1 MRNNNQSN
9 QLIKW
14 MVTAADFLV
23 LNLFLYALTRLSRG
37 MGSWHPEDLRLYF
50 LINNMALF
58 IAEWRFH
65 TIIHERV
72 VVISDVLRR
81 LLALCLTQTAVS
93 YVILRIMAFRI
104 PVGWQLVL
112 QGTVLFGILV
122 MTRYAELTAIK
133 LYRRRGGNTRTLTF
147 AGSDRSLLQV
157 YEQLVNDPAKG
168 YKMLG
173 YYADKAMDGDL
184 GAPHL
189 GSLQFLLE
197 HLSEPESLLL
207 GDELYVSVPWREAD
221 TILQLSRFCE
231 RNLVKFFYVP
241 VLSESIP
248 LNFQREFITD
258 IEVLTTHESP
268 LEDPLNRLVKR
279 VCDIVISAV
288 FLLLTALVCPFIILM
303 IKLQSPG
310 PVLFRQ
316 QRTGLGGKPF
326 TLLKF
331 RSMHVN
337 GDADLRQATKDD
349 ARIFPFGRFLRKSS
363 LDELPQFWNVLKGD
377 MSVVGPRPHMLSQTE
392 IYSKLIDKYMVRHF
406 VKPGITGWAQVTGYR
421 GETKELWQM
430 EGRVLRDIWY
440 MEHWSIWLDIRILW
454 LTVKG
459 ILVRDKNAC

>member
-1 MRNNNQSN
+1 MRSNNQSN

-23 LNLFLYALTRLSRG
+23 LNLLVYALSRVSRNMALWG
-37 MGSWHPEDLRLYF
+37 TENLRLFF

-58 IAEWRFH
+58 ISEWRFH

-72 VVISDVLRR
+72 IVISDVLRR
-81 LLALCLTQTAVS
+81 VLCLCLTQTAVA
-93 YVILRIMAFRI
+93 YVTLRVMDFSI
-104 PVGWQLVL
+104 PVGWH
-112 QGTVLFGILV
+112 LV
-122 MTRYAELTAIK
+122 MQGSIFIGVMVLARYAEITCIK

-147 AGSDRSLLQV
+147 AGSDPSLVQV
-157 YEQLVNDPAKG
+157 FKQLVNDPAKG
-168 YKMLG
+168 YRMLG
-173 YYADKAMDGDL
+173 YYADTEINGDFE
-184 GAPHL
+184 AQHL

-197 HLSEPESLLL
+197 HLNEPEALHV
-207 GDELYVSVPWREAD
+207 GDELFVSIPWRETN

-241 VLSESIP
+241 MSSESIP
-248 LNFQREFITD
+248 LNFQHEFIADT
-258 IEVLTTHESP
+258 EVLTTHESP

-279 VCDIVISAV
+279 ICDIVISTV
-288 FLLLTALVCPFIILM
+288 FLLVTALIYPFIVLM

-310 PVLFRQ
+310 PVLFKQ

-337 GDADLRQATKDD
+337 EDADLRQATKDD
-349 ARIFPFGRFLRKSS
+349 TRIFPFGSFLRKSS

-377 MSVVGPRPHMLSQTE
+377 MSVVGPRPHMLVHTE
-392 IYSKLIDKYMVRHF
+392 TYSKLIDKYMVRHF

-430 EGRVLRDIWY
+430 EGRILRDIWY

-459 ILVRDKNAC
+459 ILVRDKNAF